1 MWFST
6 AVISIYLHTALIIRI
21 RTIVT
26 TGLARPRI
34 RSDSKIKDS
43 MDIDSRLYAYCKLF
57 LNGLGPNKRPRRDG
71 NMYKANGP

>member
-1 MWFST
+1 MMWFST

-34 RSDSKIKDS
+34 RSDSKIEEDF
-43 MDIDSRLYAYCKLF
+43 MDIGSRPYAQAF
-57 LNGLGPNKRPRRDG
+57 RRWVRTKK
-71 NMYKANGP
+71 NPPEEMEI